1 MDHTIECWSIQVWN
15 ICDVCAS
22 GKKKAKK
29 EVDWKV
35 AKKDVK
41 TWKEKRRIGLYE
53 KDDQKEWKTV
63 TVQQRCC

>member
-1 MDHTIECWSIQVWN
+1 MSIEWTT
-15 ICDVCAS
+15 

-29 EVDWKV
+29 EGDWKV

-41 TWKEKRRIGLYE
+41 TWKEKRLIGVYE

-63 TVQQRCC
+63 TVQQLCC